1 MDNSGFEAALE
12 GRVDE
17 MLSACTTCG
26 ACFTACPI
34 AGPAGLG
41 EADPKAVVA
50 GVLEIVRLGE
60 GPAESEKWAKAC
72 MLSGECIKACDYGVN
87 PRFLLAMAR
96 LAMTGKNEPRERR
109 KAGVQNFRRM
119 SEDVGVLSHLQ
130 LSDDALERLGQK
142 PTGRPPA
149 DDGELPDVVFY
160 TGCNVLKTPH
170 IALLCLDIMD
180 AIGTSYKVMG
190 GPSHCCGV
198 IQLRTGDTETSSRF
212 AGNTMDKLA
221 QSKTGEVLAWCPSCF
236 VQFTETMLPTFE
248 RATGEKPFDMTPFMR
263 FLQRNLAALRPLLK
277 TRVDI
282 RIALH
287 KHPGVAGVMD
297 AAEDILRA
305 VPGVEIVDLDVP
317 AVGLQSVNLAT
328 LPFYK
333 KELQLKELEAAQAA
347 AVDALVAVYH
357 SDHRELCA
365 HERDWPFR
373 ILNVLEIV
381 GESMGFTQED
391 RYKHL
396 KIKQDVDAILADS
409 TDLIEGHDLDR
420 ETARKV
426 ILLGMLADQPLPLRT
441 PSPQRAAVEH

>member
-41 EADPKAVVA
+41 EAEPKAVVA
-50 GVLEIVRLGE
+50 GVLDIVRSGE

-130 LSDDALERLGQK
+130 LSDDALERLGQR
-142 PTGRPPA
+142 PTGKPPA
-149 DDGELPDVVFY
+149 DDDRLPDVVFY

-212 AGNTMDKLA
+212 AGNTFDKLA
-221 QSKTGEVLAWCPSCF
+221 QSRTGEVLSWCPSCF

-248 RATGEKPFDMTPFMR
+248 RATGEKPFDLTPFMR
-263 FLQRNLAALRPLLK
+263 FLHRNLDALRPLLQK
-277 TRVDI
+277 RVDLKV
-282 RIALH
+282 ALH

-297 AAEDILRA
+297 AAEELLRA
-305 VPGVEIVDLDVP
+305 VPGVEIVTLDVP

-333 KELQLKELEAAQAA
+333 KELQLLELEAAQAA
-347 AVDALVAVYH
+347 GVDALVAVYH

-381 GESMGFTQED
+381 GESMGFSRHD
-391 RYKHL
+391 RYKEL
-396 KIKQDVDAILADS
+396 KITQDA
-409 TDLIEGHDLDR
+409 DLIVAECRDMIAEHALDVGAVR
-420 ETARKV
+420 ATV
-426 ILLGMLADQPLPLRT
+426 IKAMLGDQPLPLK
-441 PSPQRAAVEH
+441 

>member
-17 MLSACTTCG
+17 MLSA
-26 ACFTACPI
+26 
-34 AGPAGLG
+34 
-41 EADPKAVVA
+41 
-50 GVLEIVRLGE
+50 GVLDIVRLGS
-60 GPAESEKWAKAC
+60 GPKESEQWAKAC

-96 LAMTGKNEPRERR
+96 LAMTRKNEPRERR

-119 SEDVGVLSHLQ
+119 SEDVGILSHLQ
-130 LSDDALERLGQK
+130 LSDEALERLGQR
-142 PTGRPPA
+142 PTSRPPA
-149 DDGELPDVVFY
+149 DNGELPDVVFY

-221 QSKTGEVLAWCPSCF
+221 QSRTGEVLSWCPSCF

-263 FLQRNLAALRPLLK
+263 FLHRNLDALRPLLK
-277 TRVDI
+277 KRVDI

-305 VPGVEIVDLDVP
+305 VPGVAIVTLDVP

-333 KELQLKELEAAQAA
+333 KELQLAELEAARAA
-347 AVDALVAVYH
+347 GVDALVAVYH

-365 HERDWPFR
+365 HERDWPFS

-391 RYKHL
+391 HYKHL

-409 TDLIEGHDLDR
+409 ADLIQGHDLDR
-420 ETARKV
+420 DTARKV

-441 PSPQRAAVEH
+441 PQGAAAEH